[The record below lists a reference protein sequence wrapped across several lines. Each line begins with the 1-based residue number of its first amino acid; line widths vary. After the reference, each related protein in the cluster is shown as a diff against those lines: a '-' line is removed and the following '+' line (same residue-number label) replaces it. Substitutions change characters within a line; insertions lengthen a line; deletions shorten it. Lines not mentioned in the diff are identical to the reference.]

1 MTDDQLPQKTFEID
15 GDIREELREWA
26 HEPHMDEVY
35 MSRLIT
41 AVEEI
46 DALRSQLEQVKTAVG
61 RQGGAGKA
69 HCDYTEGW
77 IDCANFLSD
86 EITRITEPK

>member
-46 DALRSQLEQVKTAVG
+46 DALRSQLEQIREEIEHSKGMACSTVEILL
-61 RQGGAGKA
+61 
-69 HCDYTEGW
+69 CDR
-77 IDCANFLSD
+77 FL
-86 EITRITEPK
+86 TVLTGTK